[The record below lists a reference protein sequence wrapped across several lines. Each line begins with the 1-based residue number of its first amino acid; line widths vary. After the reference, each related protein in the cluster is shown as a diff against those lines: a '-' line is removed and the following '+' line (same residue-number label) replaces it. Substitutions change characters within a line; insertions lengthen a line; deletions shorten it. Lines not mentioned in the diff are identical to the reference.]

1 MIPNKKLKRK
11 VFGFIIQ
18 QNEEGDR
25 SLLVYHC
32 VPGVQYRFVGG
43 NVDEGEELIE
53 ALYREIYEESGL
65 EELTL
70 VKKLGVQNYYKE
82 FIDANVERHD
92 YLLVP
97 NKYLP
102 QGWEHKCSGEGGDHG
117 EVFRYQWITS
127 NELDQIDI
135 EFRNHVRE
143 EYKQDIFE
151 GFNKERVS
159 IT

>member
-1 MIPNKKLKRK
+1 MMTDKKLKKK

-18 QNEEGDR
+18 SNEEGDY

-32 VPGVQYRFVGG
+32 VPGVQFRFVGG
-43 NVDEGEELIE
+43 NVDSGEELID
-53 ALYREIYEESGL
+53 ALFREIYEESGL
-65 EELTL
+65 NELTL

-92 YLLVP
+92 YLLVS

-102 QGWEHKCSGEGGDHG
+102 QNWEHKCSGEGGDNG
-117 EVFRYQWITS
+117 EVFKYQWITS
-127 NELDQIDI
+127 DEIDQIDD
-135 EFRNHVRE
+135 EFRNHIKE

-151 GFNKERVS
+151 GVNEEGMS
-159 IT
+159 IR